1 MMVEESSAGPAKGL
15 IAEAA
20 AWLAAITSVEIIT
33 LFIQP
38 LWGVVGH
45 SVLMVALIVRA
56 ARSSDRYLQEL
67 TLSLTLLPLLRI
79 IDLSLVL
86 SLMEVN
92 PLLRFPIIYI
102 PPMVGGIV
110 VMRLM
115 RYRRDDIGLIL
126 GPARSVLLQIGIA
139 TSGFLFG
146 WLEYLI
152 LRPEPMVSHLS
163 PFLVV
168 PLALILVA
176 STGFV
181 EEFVFRG
188 VLQRA
193 ALNSIGGWR
202 GIIFVSILFA
212 VMHLGFQSW
221 LDVLFVFGVAM
232 FFAWAVKKTGSLLG
246 VVLSHGITNIMLFLV
261 IPFL

>member
-1 MMVEESSAGPAKGL
+1 MIDEVSAGSSRGL
-15 IAEAA
+15 IKEGAG
-20 AWLAAITSVEIIT
+20 WLGAVIAVETITMF
-33 LFIQP
+33 LQP

-45 SVLMVALIVRA
+45 SVVMVALIVRA
-56 ARSSDRYLQEL
+56 ARSSDHCLQEL

-115 RYRRDDIGLIL
+115 GYRRDEVGLIL
-126 GPARSVLLQIGIA
+126 GPARSVPLQIGIA
-139 TSGFLFG
+139 SSGFLFG

-168 PLALILVA
+168 PLALILGA

-202 GIIFVSILFA
+202 GIILVSVLFA

-221 LDVLFVFGVAM
+221 LDVLFVFGVAI
-232 FFAWAVKKTGSLLG
+232 FFAWAVKKTGSLIG
-246 VVLSHGITNIMLFLV
+246 VILSHGITNIMLFLV